1 MRFRSSVLAGAI
13 ALAAGAVALS
23 GPVRAAVQY
32 DANVSNGVNF
42 GTGNPNGGWT
52 VSTDNNIEIGL
63 RAKNYRTSLIPP
75 ETGTGIYDTTTG
87 TSPLAATRAVWSWEF
102 SIENLVPGGTLAGDT
117 GLLTITNE
125 AGTTTTFDVLSPLFG
140 NAPANS
146 TTVQQ
151 NSENMMFASI
161 SLPDYNPWYGDSY
174 TFSLVVKDGTG
185 STLGTDAITV
195 NAVPEPVSLAL
206 FGMGLVGLGA
216 ARRRRRQSMITLSGT
231 FRACRSCDQTR
242 G

>member
-1 MRFRSSVLAGAI
+1 MSANTLTGICDMRFRSSVLSGAI
-13 ALAAGAVALS
+13 ALAAGAVVLS
-23 GPVRAAVQY
+23 GPAQATVQFN
-32 DANVSNGVNF
+32 ANVSNGVFF

-63 RAKNYRTSLIPP
+63 RAKNYGSSLIPP

-87 TSPLAATRAVWSWEF
+87 ISPLNAGRAVWSWEF
-102 SIENLVPGGTLAGDT
+102 SIEALGGTLAGDT
-117 GLLTITNE
+117 GSLTIKNE
-125 AGTTTTFDVLSPLFG
+125 AGTTITFDVLSPLFG
-140 NAPANS
+140 NAPVGS

-174 TFSLVVKDGTG
+174 TFSLVVKDNSGG
-185 STLGTDAITV
+185 ILGTDAITV

-216 ARRRRRQSMITLSGT
+216 ARSRRR
-231 FRACRSCDQTR
+231 
-242 G
+242 

>member
-1 MRFRSSVLAGAI
+1 MRFRSGVLAGAI
-13 ALAAGAVALS
+13 ALAAGAVTLS
-23 GPVRAAVQY
+23 GPAQATVQY
-32 DANVSNGVNF
+32 NVNVSNGVNF

-63 RAKNYRTSLIPP
+63 RAKNYGSSLIPP

-87 TSPLAATRAVWSWEF
+87 TAPLKPNRAVWSWEF
-102 SIENLVPGGTLAGDT
+102 SIENLAPGGTLAGDT
-117 GLLTITNE
+117 GLLTITNA

-161 SLPDYNPWYGDSY
+161 SLPDYNPWYGNGY
-174 TFSLVVKDGTG
+174 TFSLAVEDNRGVI
-185 STLGTDAITV
+185 LGTDTIKV

-206 FGMGLVGLGA
+206 FGIGLVGLGTA
-216 ARRRRRQSMITLSGT
+216 RSRRR
-231 FRACRSCDQTR
+231 
-242 G
+242 

>member
-1 MRFRSSVLAGAI
+1 MRFSSVLSGAI
-13 ALAAGAVALS
+13 ALAAGAVVLS
-23 GPVRAAVQY
+23 GPAQATVQY
-32 DANVSNGVNF
+32 NANVSNGVNF

-52 VSTDNNIEIGL
+52 VSTGNNIEIGL
-63 RAKNYRTSLIPP
+63 RAKNYGSSLIPP

-87 TSPLAATRAVWSWEF
+87 ISPLNANRAIWSWEF
-102 SIENLVPGGTLAGDT
+102 SIENLALGGTLAGDT
-117 GLLTITNE
+117 GLLTITNK
-125 AGTTTTFDVLSPLFG
+125 AGTTITFDVLSPLFG
-140 NAPANS
+140 NAPVNS

-174 TFSLVVKDGTG
+174 TFSLVVKD
-185 STLGTDAITV
+185 SNNSILGTDAITV

-216 ARRRRRQSMITLSGT
+216 ARNQRR
-231 FRACRSCDQTR
+231 
-242 G
+242 